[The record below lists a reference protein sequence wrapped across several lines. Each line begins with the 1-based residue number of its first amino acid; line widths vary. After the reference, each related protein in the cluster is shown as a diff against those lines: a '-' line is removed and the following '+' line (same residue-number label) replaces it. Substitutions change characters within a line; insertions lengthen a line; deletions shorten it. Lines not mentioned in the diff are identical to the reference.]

1 MLIGD
6 FLEGRDG
13 SPILILLLLDDV
25 GAVSRAITFGDTFF
39 EGDFFLTSL
48 FAIDD
53 GDLLPG
59 LLREVPSALPI
70 DFLLDVEPLE
80 VLSFVV
86 VVLVPLLPLFSKAFT
101 ICFTRPLLGFAEGE
115 TSERLPSC
123 FSPGSLSSVFTMLVS
138 SWLLFLLS
146 LSFLLTSFGELF
158 NATLSSASSKFDTLT
173 LVSLPA
179 GDVFGVALFTSDNLF
194 FSATVCAASKS

>member
-1 MLIGD
+1 MIGD

-39 EGDFFLTSL
+39 GGDFFLPSL

-101 ICFTRPLLGFAEGE
+101 ICFTRPLLGFADGE
-115 TSERLPSC
+115 TFERLTSC
-123 FSPGSLSSVFTMLVS
+123 FSPGSLLSVFTSLIS
-138 SWLLFLLS
+138 S
-146 LSFLLTSFGELF
+146 
-158 NATLSSASSKFDTLT
+158 
-173 LVSLPA
+173 
-179 GDVFGVALFTSDNLF
+179 
-194 FSATVCAASKS
+194 